1 MSGIPFGDDRP
12 LPPPLT
18 SAQLKLLARRDEDED
33 PSLTEAN
40 PFHETQRNGDRPAA
54 RTREH
59 RTLDGWA
66 FVSAASDTVDAAWG
80 ERDAVLWAKGE
91 PLMIVGPDGVG
102 KTSIGQQIALAR
114 LLGGVLLGLPVSP
127 AEKKVLYL
135 AADRPSQAARSMRR
149 MVNAADEDMLR
160 DGLIVHRGPPPFDII
175 KDPVWTLAEWV
186 AELGASDLIIDSLKD
201 LAPELSK
208 DETGSAV
215 NRAFQEATASGLEL
229 CVLHHQRKQQ
239 PGAPP
244 PKRLSDVY
252 GSRWL
257 TAGMGSVL
265 CLWGEPGD
273 LVVSL
278 THLKQPVEEIGPF
291 DVLHDN
297 VHGRTTVHD
306 HTDLEQ
312 LLASTAAGLT
322 CKDAARLIFSKD
334 DPKAND
340 IEKAR
345 RRLEALVGRNRSE
358 RRDDPDGLARYFT
371 KAGD

>member
-1 MSGIPFGDDRP
+1 MIDDP
-12 LPPPLT
+12 VD
-18 SAQLKLLARRDEDED
+18 LLRSTYPDVDD
-33 PSLTEAN
+33 PSLNGEPN
-40 PFHETQRNGDRPAA
+40 PFHEEQREARADRA
-54 RTREH
+54 REQ

-66 FVSAASDTVDAAWG
+66 FVNTAADTVAAAWG

-102 KTSIGQQIALAR
+102 KTSIGQQLALAR
-114 LLGGVLLGLPVSP
+114 LTGGTLLGLPVTA
-127 AEKKVLYL
+127 AERKVLYL

-149 MVNAADEDMLR
+149 MVGPADEEALR
-160 DGLIVHRGPPPFDII
+160 ERLVVHRGPPPFDVI
-175 KDPVWTLAEWV
+175 KDPVWTLADWV
-186 AELGASDLIIDSLKD
+186 AELGASDLIVDSLKD

-208 DETGSAV
+208 DETGSAL
-215 NRAFQEATASGLEL
+215 NRAFQEATAGGLEIV
-229 CVLHHQRKQQ
+229 VLHHQRKQQ
-239 PGAPP
+239 PGASP
-244 PKRLSDVY
+244 PKRLADVY

-257 TAGMGSVL
+257 TAGMGSVI

-291 DVLHDN
+291 DVLHDH

-306 HTDLEQ
+306 HTDLKQ
-312 LLASTAAGLT
+312 LLAATLNGLT

-345 RRLEALVGRNRSE
+345 RRLEALIGRGLAE

-371 KAGD
+371 KAPA